1 MLEVHQM
8 PKPQG
13 GNHKAP
19 LLVSQEQKAI
29 INLRGNPQDP
39 TFVQA
44 VQQALGL
51 PLPVA
56 ACSSIANAHYRVVWV
71 GPDDWFVIGAGGE
84 QRSLE
89 QRLRTALSGQH
100 FSVTDV
106 SSGYFMVTLAGAQAR
121 DVLAQGCPLDLH
133 ASVFQPGHSA
143 GTVFFRVGIYLWQ
156 RDNAPTFEMLV
167 RRSFIDHF
175 WQLIN
180 HCTLDCGW
188 LAKQA
193 A

>member
-8 PKPQG
+8 PKPQRG
-13 GNHKAP
+13 IHKEP
-19 LLVSQEQKAI
+19 LVAGQELRAV

-39 TFVQA
+39 AFVQA

-51 PLPVA
+51 PLPLT
-56 ACSSIANAHYRVVWV
+56 ACSSLANAQIRIVWA
-71 GPDDWFVIGAGGE
+71 GPDDWFVIGAAGE
-84 QRSLE
+84 QQSMA
-89 QRLRTALSGQH
+89 QRLRTALAGQH
-100 FSVTDV
+100 CAVTDV
-106 SSGYFMVTLAGAQAR
+106 SSGYFMVSLAGIQAR

-133 ASVFQPGHSA
+133 SSVFKPGQSA
-143 GTVFFRVGIYLWQ
+143 GTHFFKVGIYLWQ
-156 RDNAPTFEMLV
+156 RDNAPTYEMLV

-188 LAKQA
+188 VARQA

>member
-13 GNHKAP
+13 GNPQAP
-19 LLVSQEQKAI
+19 LLVSQEHKAI
-29 INLRGNPQDP
+29 FNLRGNPQDP
-39 TFVQA
+39 AFVQA

-71 GPDDWFVIGAGGE
+71 GPDDWFVISAGGE
-84 QRSLE
+84 QGSLE

-100 FSVTDV
+100 YSVTDV
-106 SSGYFMVTLAGAQAR
+106 SSGYFMVTLAGDQAR

-133 ASVFQPGHSA
+133 PRVFQPGQSA

-156 RDNAPTFEMLV
+156 RDNVPTFEMLV

>member
-8 PKPQG
+8 PTPQR
-13 GNHKAP
+13 GNHKEP
-19 LLVSQEQKAI
+19 LVAGQELRAI

-39 TFVQA
+39 AFAQA
-44 VQQALGL
+44 VQQALDL

-56 ACSSIANAHYRVVWV
+56 ACSSIANAQLRVVWV
-71 GPDDWFVIGAGGE
+71 GPDDWFVIGAAGE
-84 QRSLE
+84 QESIA
-89 QRLRTALSGQH
+89 QRLRAALSGQH
-100 FSVTDV
+100 YSVSDV
-106 SSGYFMVTLAGAQAR
+106 SGGYFMVSLAGVQAR

-133 ASVFQPGHSA
+133 PSVFKPGQSA
-143 GTVFFRVGIYLWQ
+143 GTLFFKVGIYLWQ
-156 RDNAPTFEMLV
+156 RDTTPTFEMLV

-188 LAKQA
+188 LARQA

>member
-8 PKPQG
+8 PKPRL
-13 GNHKAP
+13 GNHKDP
-19 LLVSQEQKAI
+19 LFVSQELMAI

-39 TFVQA
+39 AFVQA

-51 PLPVA
+51 SLPVA
-56 ACSSIANAHYRVVWV
+56 ACSSEANTQFRVVWV
-71 GPDDWFVIGAGGE
+71 GPDDWFVIGAAGE
-84 QRSLE
+84 QESIE
-89 QRLRTALSGQH
+89 QRLRTALAGQH
-100 FSVTDV
+100 CSVTDV
-106 SSGYFMVTLAGAQAR
+106 SSGYFMVTLAGVQAR

-133 ASVFQPGHSA
+133 PSVFKPGQSA
-143 GTVFFRVGIYLWQ
+143 GTLFFKVGIYLWQ
-156 RDNAPTFEMLV
+156 RDNTPTFEMLV

-188 LAKQA
+188 LARQA

>member
-1 MLEVHQM
+1 MPEVHQM
-8 PKPQG
+8 PKPQP
-13 GNHKAP
+13 GNYNEP
-19 LLVSQEQKAI
+19 LVADQELKAI

-39 TFVQA
+39 AFVQA

-56 ACSSIANAHYRVVWV
+56 ACSSMANAQLRVVWV
-71 GPDDWFVIGAGGE
+71 GPDDWFVIGAAGE
-84 QRSLE
+84 QISIE
-89 QRLRTALSGQH
+89 HRLRAALAGQH
-100 FSVTDV
+100 CAVTDV
-106 SSGYFMVTLAGAQAR
+106 SSGYFVVTLAGVQAR

-133 ASVFQPGHSA
+133 ARVFKPDQSA
-143 GTVFFRVGIYLWQ
+143 GTLFFKVGIYLWQ
-156 RDNAPTFEMLV
+156 LDNTPTFEMLV

-188 LAKQA
+188 RARQA